1 MEMSLIKKILP
12 VLVLL
17 LIMSVAWI
25 GFSIYFQR
33 VDLDID
39 PNATNF
45 TKPISSSFNTEV
57 LGEVSDRTDESF
69 PISPQEFLKL
79 NQAD

>member
-1 MEMSLIKKILP
+1 
-12 VLVLL
+12 
-17 LIMSVAWI
+17 MSVAWI

>member
-1 MEMSLIKKILP
+1 MSLIKRILP
-12 VLVLL
+12 VLILI

-39 PNATNF
+39 SNATNF
-45 TKPISSSFNTEV
+45 TKPISASFSTEV
-57 LGEVSDRTDESF
+57 LENVSDRTEKSF

-79 NQAD
+79 NQED